1 MGNLKKGEQVIDSN
15 IIRNIASISSKDVRI
30 TNSVQKRQLLLIN
43 KGRVFGGRLQ
53 LTRHCEDGID

>member
-15 IIRNIASISSKDVRI
+15 IIRNITSISSKDVRT
-30 TNSVQKRQLLLIN
+30 TNSVQKRQLIN

-53 LTRHCEDGID
+53 LTRHCEEGID